1 MNLHQRLLDF
11 LEIIP
16 SMLEHVLC
24 RGWMPHAKDGL
35 IEVPDFASQLS
46 VKGVLLS
53 NMDTPTE
60 D

>member
-1 MNLHQRLLDF
+1 
-11 LEIIP
+11 
-16 SMLEHVLC
+16 
-24 RGWMPHAKDGL
+24 MPHAKDGL
-35 IEVPDFASQLS
+35 IEVPDYCKSQLS